1 MIQFQRERQVLRIT
15 GELTIYHA
23 AEAKAYLAGEL
34 ASDPDLEV
42 DLAEVEELDTAGAQL
57 LLWLKREGKARG
69 VAIPFLHHSPAVL
82 EVLDQLNLAGH
93 FGDTI
98 LISPTS

>member
-1 MIQFQRERQVLRIT
+1 MIECNRSGQVLRIA

-23 AEAKAYLAGEL
+23 AEAKVRLQEEL
-34 ASDPDLEV
+34 ASDPVLEV
-42 DLAEVEELDTAGAQL
+42 DLAAVEELDTAGAQL
-57 LLWLKREGKARG
+57 LLWLKREGRARG
-69 VAIPFLHHSPAVL
+69 VAIPFLNHSPAVL
-82 EVLDQLNLAGH
+82 EVLEQLNLTGH